1 MEWLENPDYAELN
14 RTTPVGYRSTVREV
28 ILLQEQNGADS
39 RTIWASLLPD
49 DSLKI
54 SGQDLGPAVER
65 FFGTDEY
72 EFAHTIP
79 PAYVLPFLELLG
91 ATEVKDV
98 LGALKHFGGPRYP
111 EIAAALE
118 QAKTFMPIQFWSWF

>member
-14 RTTPVGYRSTVREV
+14 RTTPIGYRSTVREV
-28 ILLQEQNGADS
+28 VLLQERNGADS

-54 SGQDLGPAVER
+54 FGQDLGPTAER
-65 FFGTDEY
+65 FFGADEY

-79 PAYVLPFLELLG
+79 SEYVHPFLELLG

-111 EIAAALE
+111 EISAALE

>member
-28 ILLQEQNGADS
+28 VLLQEKDGAHS

-65 FFGTDEY
+65 FFGADEY

-79 PAYVLPFLELLG
+79 SEYVHQFLELLG

-98 LGALKHFGGPRYP
+98 LRALKHFGGPRYP
-111 EIAAALE
+111 EISAALE
-118 QAKTFMPIQFWSWF
+118 QAKAFMPIQFWSWF

>member
-14 RTTPVGYRSTVREV
+14 RHTPPRQSSILREV
-28 ILLQEQNGADS
+28 VLFREMNEGNS

-54 SGQDLGPAVER
+54 FGQDIGPQVED

-72 EFAHTIP
+72 EFAYMIP
-79 PAYVLPFLELLG
+79 KPYVHQFLEILG
-91 ATEVKDV
+91 ASEVKDV
-98 LGALKHFGGPRYP
+98 LYALKHFGERRYP
-111 EIAAALE
+111 EISAALE
-118 QAKTFMPIQFWSWF
+118 QAQASMPIEFWSRP

>member
-28 ILLQEQNGADS
+28 VLLQEKDGADS

-65 FFGTDEY
+65 FFVADEY

-79 PAYVLPFLELLG
+79 SEYVHPFLELLG

-111 EIAAALE
+111 EISAALE
-118 QAKTFMPIQFWSWF
+118 QTKAFMPIQLWSWF

>member
-14 RTTPVGYRSTVREV
+14 RATPIGYRATVREI
-28 ILLQEQNGADS
+28 ILVQEQNGADS
-39 RTIWASLLPD
+39 RTIWASLLPA

-54 SGQDLGPAVER
+54 SGHALGPAVDR
-65 FFGTDEY
+65 FFRTDEY
-72 EFAHTIP
+72 EFAPTIP
-79 PAYVLPFLELLG
+79 AAYVLPFLELLG

-111 EIAAALE
+111 EISAALE
-118 QAKTFMPIQFWSWF
+118 QAKAFMPIEFWSWF

>member
-14 RTTPVGYRSTVREV
+14 RTTRVGCHSTVREIV
-28 ILLQEQNGADS
+28 LLQEKDGADS

-54 SGQDLGPAVER
+54 FGQDLGPTIEL
-65 FFGTDEY
+65 FFGADEY
-72 EFAHTIP
+72 EYAHTIP
-79 PAYVLPFLELLG
+79 SEYVEPFLELLG

-98 LGALKHFGGPRYP
+98 LGALKHFGGLRYT
-111 EIAAALE
+111 EISAALE
-118 QAKTFMPIQFWSWF
+118 QAKAFIPIQFWSRF

>member
-14 RTTPVGYRSTVREV
+14 RTTPISYRSIVREV
-28 ILLQEQNGADS
+28 VLLQEKDGADS

-65 FFGTDEY
+65 FFGADEY

-79 PAYVLPFLELLG
+79 SEYVHPFLELLG

-111 EIAAALE
+111 EISAALE
-118 QAKTFMPIQFWSWF
+118 QAKAFMPIQFWSQF

>member
-14 RTTPVGYRSTVREV
+14 RVPSAPKREYTRE
-28 ILLQEQNGADS
+28 ITLLREQNGADS
-39 RTIWASLLPD
+39 RTVWASLLAD

-54 SGQDLGPAVER
+54 FGQDLGPTVER
-65 FFGTDEY
+65 IFGSDEY

-79 PAYVLPFLELLG
+79 ASHVHAFLELLG

-98 LGALKHFGGPRYP
+98 LGALKHFGDPRYP
-111 EIAAALE
+111 EISAALE
-118 QAKTFMPIQFWSWF
+118 QAKAFMPIQFWSWF

>member
-14 RTTPVGYRSTVREV
+14 KTPSIPRRAYVREI
-28 ILLQEQNGADS
+28 ILVQEQNGYDS
-39 RTIWASLLPD
+39 RTVWASLLAD

-54 SGQDLGPAVER
+54 FGQDLGSAVES
-65 FFGTDEY
+65 FFGSDEY
-72 EFAHTIP
+72 EFAYIIP
-79 PAYVLPFLELLG
+79 TSHVHVFLELLG

-111 EIAAALE
+111 EISVALE
-118 QAKTFMPIQFWSWF
+118 QAKAFMPIQFWSWF

>member
-1 MEWLENPDYAELN
+1 
-14 RTTPVGYRSTVREV
+14 VREV
-28 ILLQEQNGADS
+28 VLLQERNGADT

-54 SGQDLGPAVER
+54 FGQDLGPTVEQ
-65 FFGTDEY
+65 FFGADEY

-79 PAYVLPFLELLG
+79 PEYVHPFLELLG

-111 EIAAALE
+111 EISAALE
-118 QAKTFMPIQFWSWF
+118 QAKAFMPIQFWSWF